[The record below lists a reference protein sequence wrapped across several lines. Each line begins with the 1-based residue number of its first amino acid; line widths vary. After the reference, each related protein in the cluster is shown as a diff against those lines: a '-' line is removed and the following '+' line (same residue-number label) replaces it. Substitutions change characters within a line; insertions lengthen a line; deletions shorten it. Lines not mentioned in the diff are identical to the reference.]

1 MVGLQMN
8 VVFEEATKCMET
20 LSWPVMLQ
28 MLFVGDFLCIKKQ
41 KLGDRIYQQPQRA
54 SGNRYIY
61 QCRLLALDG

>member
-28 MLFVGDFLCIKKQ
+28 MLFVGDFVCIKKQ
-41 KLGDRIYQQPQRA
+41 KLGDRIYQ
-54 SGNRYIY
+54 
-61 QCRLLALDG
+61 